1 LLEKMVGDL
10 GSYLEAE
17 PLRAS
22 TVSHTGIGTLWLS
35 LMDYITQS
43 QIRGFLLAFA
53 AIGVMMCLLFRSLRI
68 GLLSMLP
75 NLAPVI
81 LGLGIMGWLD
91 WPLDYQRLLMAPV
104 AIGISVD
111 FTIHLVTRYRHE
123 QLERGDYADALRA
136 SMEDVGRALLITALI
151 LVAGFIVFTFS
162 TLDSLASFGLLLAT
176 VIAVAL
182 AANFFLMPALI
193 LTFEPFGPES
203 RAADLE
209 AAEARGPS
217 SDGARNAG

>member
-1 LLEKMVGDL
+1 MDL
-10 GSYLEAE
+10 GVTPIRTGFERIPD
-17 PLRAS
+17 PLP
-22 TVSHTGIGTLWLS
+22 
-35 LMDYITQS
+35 
-43 QIRGFLLAFA
+43 
-53 AIGVMMCLLFRSLRI
+53 
-68 GLLSMLP
+68 GLVDP
-75 NLAPVI
+75 DR
-81 LGLGIMGWLD
+81 LGIMGWIDL
-91 WPLDYQRLLMAPV
+91 PLDYQRLLMAPV

-151 LVAGFIVFTFS
+151 LVAGFSVFTFS

-209 AAEARGPS
+209 AAEAPR
-217 SDGARNAG
+217 AR